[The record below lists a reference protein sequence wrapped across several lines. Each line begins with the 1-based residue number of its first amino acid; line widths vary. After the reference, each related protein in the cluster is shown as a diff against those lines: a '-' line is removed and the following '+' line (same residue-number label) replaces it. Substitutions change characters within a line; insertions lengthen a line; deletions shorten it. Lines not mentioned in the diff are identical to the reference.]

1 MKSSILLGIIT
12 IGLLTSCSSI
22 YKSGQTPDDVYYSP
36 VKGDLKENKKDS
48 YVVQEDDNYLRMKVR
63 NNNRWRQIDDYSY
76 WNDTRFYYSNCNN
89 RFNNGFNNGWN
100 THFNNNWSNNN
111 FTGFYMNSGF
121 SNFNNFNNCGFN
133 NHFFGNNFWG
143 NNGWNYWN
151 SPVYVFTY
159 KNPSFR
165 GNTAGKNVTAYRN
178 RTYSNTNTS
187 STGKTGTSN
196 SSSSSFGGLFKRVFT
211 SGNGSSGSSTGS
223 YDRPVRTFGS
233 SSGSSTSSGSSSAGG
248 RSGGFGSS
256 GSSSGSSRQG
266 RN

>member
-1 MKSSILLGIIT
+1 MKSIALLGIIT

-36 VKGDLKENKKDS
+36 VRGELTEDRKETNVRD
-48 YVVQEDDNYLRMKVR
+48 EDDNYLRMKVR
-63 NNNRWRQIDDYSY
+63 NNNRRWRQIDDYSY
-76 WNDTRFYYSNCNN
+76 WNDTRFFYNNC
-89 RFNNGFNNGWN
+89 NNGFNNGWN

-121 SNFNNFNNCGFN
+121 SNFNNFNNFNNCGFN
-133 NHFFGNNFWG
+133 NHFWGNSFWG

-151 SPVYVFTY
+151 SPVYIFTY
-159 KNPSFR
+159 KNPPFKGS
-165 GNTAGKNVTAYRN
+165 TSGKNVTAYRN
-178 RTYSNTNTS
+178 RTYSNTNTTY
-187 STGKTGTSN
+187 TGKTGTSN

-211 SGNGSSGSSTGS
+211 SGSNGSSGSS